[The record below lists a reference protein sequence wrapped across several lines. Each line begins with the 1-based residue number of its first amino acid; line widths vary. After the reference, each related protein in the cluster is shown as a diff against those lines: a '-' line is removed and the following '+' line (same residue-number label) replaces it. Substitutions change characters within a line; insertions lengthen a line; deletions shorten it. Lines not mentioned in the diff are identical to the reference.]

1 MKNILQLLLILSSPF
16 IYGQN
21 SLLINDNSYI
31 VIENGGKIVIENPAD
46 TAIQT
51 TNGGN
56 IITAAE
62 NDEVIWNIG
71 ASTGIY
77 TIPWTTVSLVKMP
90 LEVNISTAGVGTGKV
105 TFTTYPT
112 SNMNIPYPAGVTSM
126 NSGVIGNADASLF
139 AIDRFWGID
148 ARGYT
153 TKPSVTL
160 SFTYDVAEI
169 APTNT
174 ITEANL
180 QAQRW
185 NATNDTWENL
195 LFGAQSGSVVNN
207 VVAAPLDFF
216 KNWTLVDN
224 STPLPVELVHF
235 NAKLLNSRTVNV
247 SWKTVSE
254 INNDYFE
261 VEKSENGTN
270 FYSFAMINGAGNSTS
285 TLNYS
290 TIDSS
295 PYSEVTFYRLKQI
308 DFDGSFNYSEIKS
321 VSMNGFNSAFIYPN
335 PASNFIQVESD
346 FNSDGTAIFQV
357 VDIYGKNVLRQELS
371 VQKGHNQNTLLIQD
385 LPSGNYF
392 LKIQFNNTNYKAL
405 KFNKL

>member
-1 MKNILQLLLILSSPF
+1 LKNILQLLLILSSPF